1 METLKEE
8 VIRIVSKMPDTATIE
23 DSMYELY
30 VIDKIRKSIKA
41 ADEGETIS
49 TEDLKREIKE
59 W

>member
-23 DSMYELY
+23 DIMYELY